1 MAKNRGTDA
10 QLLTMHE
17 LAAYLHL
24 DEETVS
30 KLVMQ
35 GKIPSLQVDRQWRF
49 KRAAI
54 DEWIEQQLVGDD
66 ENFADVPDG
75 MKLPLDDLLPDQAII
90 TNLRARTPVGVIEE
104 LAARAYTNGWLSDKP
119 WFVGAVVERE
129 SLASTAMEGGV
140 AFLHTRA
147 KDKGK
152 IARPFIIVG
161 RSWEGIGFGAPDNG
175 PTYLFFLL
183 GLKYDRLH
191 LPILG
196 RLARALRNPAT
207 IAKLRALSSP
217 DQLRALLLK
226 EDAAV
231 RMGHTPEIQDPSAFR
246 PKLDRTLRLRAIRR
260 LQSAK
265 QAEITSAEAA
275 EGKAGRGAKSA
286 AKAAGKG
293 RKTAIDKAAPAK
305 AAPAKA
311 APAKAVPAKAAPAKA
326 APAKPVPAKADI
338 DKAAPDKATTADE
351 APAKPRGKITGRTPR
366 PAELGDAPET
376 ESTRPAARPSKPD
389 KPAKPAPAK
398 K

>member
-1 MAKNRGTDA
+1 MPKNRGTDA

-24 DEETVS
+24 DEQTVS
-30 KLVMQ
+30 RLVTA
-35 GKIPSLQVDRQWRF
+35 GKIPALQVERQWRF
-49 KRAAI
+49 KRSAI
-54 DEWIEQQLVGDD
+54 DAWIEEQLVGDD

-75 MKLPLDDLLPDQAII
+75 LKLPLEDLLPDQALI

-104 LAARAYTNGWLSDKP
+104 LAARAYTNGWLVDKP

-152 IARPFIIVG
+152 IGRPFVVVG
-161 RSWEGIGFGAPDNG
+161 RSWEGIQFGAPDGN

-217 DQLRALLLK
+217 DQVRALLLK

-231 RMGHTPEIQDPSAFR
+231 RSGQLPEVPPAAPFK
-246 PKLDRTLRLRAIRR
+246 PKLDRQLRLRAIRR
-260 LQSAK
+260 LQTLK
-265 QAEITSAEAA
+265 KAETPPAVRAGA
-275 EGKAGRGAKSA
+275 TGDKAGKSSPA
-286 AKAAGKG
+286 S
-293 RKTAIDKAAPAK
+293 RK
-305 AAPAKA
+305 
-311 APAKAVPAKAAPAKA
+311 
-326 APAKPVPAKADI
+326 
-338 DKAAPDKATTADE
+338 
-351 APAKPRGKITGRTPR
+351 
-366 PAELGDAPET
+366 
-376 ESTRPAARPSKPD
+376 
-389 KPAKPAPAK
+389 K

>member
-24 DEETVS
+24 DEATVS
-30 KLVMQ
+30 KLVQ
-35 GKIPSLQVDRQWRF
+35 AGKIPSLQVDRQWRF
-49 KRAAI
+49 KRSQI
-54 DEWIEQQLVGDD
+54 DSWIEEQLVGED

-75 MKLPLDDLLPDQAII
+75 MKLPLEDLLPDQALIP
-90 TNLRARTPVGVIEE
+90 TLRAKTPVGVIEE
-104 LAARAYTNGWLSDKP
+104 LAARAYTNGWLMDKP

-129 SLASTAMEGGV
+129 SLSSTAMEGGV

-152 IARPFIIVG
+152 IGRPFVIVG
-161 RSWEGIGFGAPDNG
+161 RSWEGIMFGSPDNT

-217 DQLRALLLK
+217 DQVRALLLK

-231 RMGHTPEIQDPSAFR
+231 RSGIVPEIQSAASFK

-265 QAEITSAEAA
+265 NAEVVAEKKAADLAAPKLAKTKAKAEAA
-275 EGKAGRGAKSA
+275 AARAAAKLA
-286 AKAAGKG
+286 AKAA
-293 RKTAIDKAAPAK
+293 AK
-305 AAPAKA
+305 AA
-311 APAKAVPAKAAPAKA
+311 AP
-326 APAKPVPAKADI
+326 
-338 DKAAPDKATTADE
+338 
-351 APAKPRGKITGRTPR
+351 
-366 PAELGDAPET
+366 
-376 ESTRPAARPSKPD
+376 
-389 KPAKPAPAK
+389 K
-398 K
+398 KK

>member
-1 MAKNRGTDA
+1 
-10 QLLTMHE
+10 MHE

-24 DEETVS
+24 DEATVA

-54 DEWIEQQLVGDD
+54 DEWIEQQLVGED

-75 MKLPLDDLLPDQAII
+75 MKLPLEDLVPDQAII

-152 IARPFIIVG
+152 IARPFIVVG
-161 RSWEGIGFGAPDNG
+161 RSWEGIMFGAPDNA

-217 DQLRALLLK
+217 DQVRALLLK

-231 RMGHTPEIQDPSAFR
+231 RMGHAPEIHNAAAFK
-246 PKLDRTLRLRAIRR
+246 PK
-260 LQSAK
+260 
-265 QAEITSAEAA
+265 
-275 EGKAGRGAKSA
+275 
-286 AKAAGKG
+286 
-293 RKTAIDKAAPAK
+293 
-305 AAPAKA
+305 
-311 APAKAVPAKAAPAKA
+311 
-326 APAKPVPAKADI
+326 
-338 DKAAPDKATTADE
+338 
-351 APAKPRGKITGRTPR
+351 
-366 PAELGDAPET
+366 
-376 ESTRPAARPSKPD
+376 
-389 KPAKPAPAK
+389 
-398 K
+398 

>member
-1 MAKNRGTDA
+1 MGKNRGTDA

-24 DEETVS
+24 DEATVS

-104 LAARAYTNGWLSDKP
+104 LAARAYTNGWPPAQP
-119 WFVGAVVERE
+119 WFVGAGVERE
-129 SLASTAMEGGV
+129 ALASTAMEGDV

-152 IARPFIIVG
+152 IARPFIVVG
-161 RSWEGIGFGAPDNG
+161 RSWEGIAFGAPDNG

-191 LPILG
+191 QPLLC
-196 RLARALRNPAT
+196 T
-207 IAKLRALSSP
+207 IALTTR
-217 DQLRALLLK
+217 
-226 EDAAV
+226 ET
-231 RMGHTPEIQDPSAFR
+231 HTA
-246 PKLDRTLRLRAIRR
+246 
-260 LQSAK
+260 
-265 QAEITSAEAA
+265 
-275 EGKAGRGAKSA
+275 
-286 AKAAGKG
+286 
-293 RKTAIDKAAPAK
+293 
-305 AAPAKA
+305 
-311 APAKAVPAKAAPAKA
+311 
-326 APAKPVPAKADI
+326 
-338 DKAAPDKATTADE
+338 
-351 APAKPRGKITGRTPR
+351 
-366 PAELGDAPET
+366 
-376 ESTRPAARPSKPD
+376 
-389 KPAKPAPAK
+389 
-398 K
+398 